1 MSGRIGRPYSP
12 ALAGSHD
19 DPQDPASRVLIV
31 DDRPIFRAGVQGMLR
46 DFPQVDIVG
55 EAVTGRQAV
64 DRSRTLKPDVIL
76 MDLNMPDMGG
86 IAATRA
92 IKEEDPERVILALTV
107 SEAEEDIVEMVAA
120 GASGYVLK
128 DIDPASLARTIEEAH
143 AGRFQLDDA
152 LTRRVIMRLGT
163 ALRRPHRRPAEPLT
177 ERETEIVQ
185 MVCEGKGN
193 RAIATRLRLSEG
205 TIKSHLRNIYRK
217 LKVQTRAEAA
227 AQAATLDL

>member
-1 MSGRIGRPYSP
+1 VNRV
-12 ALAGSHD
+12 
-19 DPQDPASRVLIV
+19 RVLIA

-46 DFPQVDIVG
+46 DFPEIDVVG
-55 EAVTGRQAV
+55 EAITGREALE
-64 DRSRTLKPDVIL
+64 RSRRLRPDVIL
-76 MDLNMPDMGG
+76 MDLNMPEMGG

-128 DIDPASLARTIEEAH
+128 DVDPVSLARCIQEAH

-152 LTRRVIMRLGT
+152 LTRKVILRLG
-163 ALRRPHRRPAEPLT
+163 ASLRRPLHRPSVPLT
-177 ERETEIVQ
+177 DREGEILR
-185 MVCEGKGN
+185 MVVEGKAN
-193 RAIATRLRLSEG
+193 KVIASRLGLSEG

-227 AQAATLDL
+227 AHAVQLDT

>member
-1 MSGRIGRPYSP
+1 
-12 ALAGSHD
+12 
-19 DPQDPASRVLIV
+19 
-31 DDRPIFRAGVQGMLR
+31 MLR

-128 DIDPASLARTIEEAH
+128 DIAPASLARTIEEAH

-163 ALRRPHRRPAEPLT
+163 ALRKPHRRPAEPLT

>member
-1 MSGRIGRPYSP
+1 MSRV
-12 ALAGSHD
+12 
-19 DPQDPASRVLIV
+19 RVLIA

-46 DFPQVDIVG
+46 DFPEIDIVG
-55 EAVTGRQAV
+55 EAMTGRQAV
-64 DRSRTLKPDVIL
+64 EHSRRLKPDVIL

-92 IKEEDPERVILALTV
+92 IKEEDPERVVLALTV

-128 DIDPASLARTIEEAH
+128 DVDPASLARSIQEAH
-143 AGRFQLDDA
+143 AGHFQLDDA
-152 LTRRVIMRLGT
+152 LTRQVIMRLGSN
-163 ALRRPHRRPAEPLT
+163 LRRPRRHLAEPLT
-177 ERETEIVQ
+177 ERETQILR
-185 MVCEGKGN
+185 MVVEGKGN
-193 RAIATRLRLSEG
+193 KAIANRLGLSEG

-227 AQAATLDL
+227 AQAVQLDI

>member
-1 MSGRIGRPYSP
+1 
-12 ALAGSHD
+12 
-19 DPQDPASRVLIV
+19 
-31 DDRPIFRAGVQGMLR
+31 MLR

-163 ALRRPHRRPAEPLT
+163 ALRKPHRRPAEPLT